1 MTLLEDCVPSYETR
15 RLEFGDQLAALR
27 DAAGLQSKDLAA
39 RLRWDASKV
48 SKLERG
54 KQMASDSDLV
64 AWLQACGAED
74 ELEPMREKLREL
86 RIAHG
91 AWRRQVRAG
100 HRARQEKDAREE
112 SVAGVIRAV
121 DVMAVPGL
129 LQIAAYARSV
139 FVTQAE
145 LLEVP
150 LEDVDEAVRARMQR
164 SQILYEPGRR
174 IEILIAESALSTAVC
189 PPAVMAAQLD
199 RLESVIGLPDVRFG
213 VLPAFRPLPHLLPTG
228 FWIVDDEVLV
238 EHAAGELRID
248 DEEQVA
254 IYNRLAD
261 ALWTMAVEGHEAR
274 AIIAECRRRWTQQ
287 DRPQR

>member
-1 MTLLEDCVPSYETR
+1 MPSYETR

-27 DAAGLQSKDLAA
+27 EAAGLQSKDLAA
-39 RLRWDASKV
+39 RLGWDPSKV

-54 KQMASDSDLV
+54 KQMASDADLI
-64 AWLQACGAED
+64 AWLRACGAED
-74 ELEPMREKLREL
+74 HLELLREQLREL
-86 RIAHG
+86 RVAHG

-100 HRARQEKDAREE
+100 HQARQESDAREE
-112 SVAGVIRAV
+112 SAAGVIRAV

-129 LQIAAYARSV
+129 LQIADYARSV

-145 LLEVP
+145 LLELP
-150 LEDVDEAVRARMQR
+150 PGDVDEAVRARMRR

-174 IEILIAESALSTAVC
+174 IEILVAESALSTAVC

-199 RLESVIGLPDVRFG
+199 RLMSVIGLPAVRFG
-213 VLPAFRPLPHLLPTG
+213 VLPAFRQLPHLLPAG
-228 FWIVDDEVLV
+228 FWVVDDEVLV

-254 IYNRLAD
+254 IFNRLAD
-261 ALWTMAVEGHEAR
+261 ALWSRAVEGDDAR
-274 AIIAECRRRWTQQ
+274 AIIAACRRRWAEQA
-287 DRPQR
+287 DPQR